1 MMLDAQVWLMDGQ
14 QRRVVRIK
22 GSETEKK
29 DNPIPGHAG
38 EGAAKRNG
46 ANLARVQM
54 PNATCPFG
62 WDSNHARLSRTTAA
76 ANASW
81 R

>member
-29 DNPIPGHAG
+29 DNPIPDHAG
-38 EGAAKRNG
+38 KGAAKRNE
-46 ANLARVQM
+46 ANLARARM
-54 PNATCPFG
+54 PNATCPLDDMGFKPCM
-62 WDSNHARLSRTTAA
+62 ALSVKKTVL
-76 ANASW
+76 
-81 R
+81 